1 LRVVLDNPLLRAL
14 AGGSGTFNFFGNF
27 IGTLYGLYITRELGA
42 APIFVRFL
50 LAAGGIGAL
59 VGAFI
64 AERVVQRFGL
74 GVTIGGALLISGVT
88 GFLIPLARGSVIQ
101 AVSFLFVSQLVG
113 DVAIAVYLITE
124 VSLRQAII
132 PGSML
137 GRANASMQ
145 FLTQGLGP
153 IGALIAGVLGGFIGL
168 RPTLLIGVL
177 GIVLA
182 SFWLLFS
189 PLRKV
194 KSLEN
199 DFTLTGK
206 R

>member
-1 LRVVLDNPLLRAL
+1 M
-14 AGGSGTFNFFGNF
+14 
-27 IGTLYGLYITRELGA
+27 
-42 APIFVRFL
+42 
-50 LAAGGIGAL
+50 
-59 VGAFI
+59 GAFI